1 MAGVRW
7 GERRI
12 LRRTSHQSLK
22 VAVFRDQPFDAPTQG
37 TPADSYVHGDWD
49 ADYRRADLEH
59 NGAAVN
65 RAAVNGAAVNGATY
79 GQDPDDE
86 DTGPL
91 TVVRDV
97 APQAP
102 DRLEDVSWD
111 EAARREQR
119 SLPAN
124 ALTFK
129 AAPRPWYGSPRIL
142 LLAVGLA
149 IAAMIVAGVLLAL
162 RSSSDGDEDSTPV
175 TPTATSSAV
184 PPPPPSDTV
193 GDPLPP
199 AEVPPPPPPP
209 EESTPAPRGNGGY
222 YWTPS
227 PHSQTPT
234 GRPREPAPI
243 SVSPQ
248 PHNAPEPGHSAPGDA
263 PRHRGFFG

>member
-12 LRRTSHQSLK
+12 LRRASHQSLK
-22 VAVFRDQPFDAPTQG
+22 VAVFRDQPFDAVSPH

-49 ADYRRADLEH
+49 ADFRRDEH
-59 NGAAVN
+59 EFDGASAN
-65 RAAVNGAAVNGATY
+65 
-79 GQDPDDE
+79 E

-97 APQAP
+97 SSQAP

-111 EAARREQR
+111 EASRREQR
-119 SLPAN
+119 PLPADS
-124 ALTFK
+124 LTFK
-129 AAPRPWYGSPRIL
+129 PAGRPWYGSQRIL
-142 LLAVGLA
+142 KIAVGVA

-162 RSSSDGDEDSTPV
+162 RSSSDGNEDSTPV

-184 PPPPPSDTV
+184 PPPPPPSDTV
-193 GDPLPP
+193 GDDPLPP
-199 AEVPPPPPPP
+199 AELPPPPPPPP
-209 EESTPAPRGNGGY
+209 EASTAAPRGNGGY
-222 YWTPS
+222 YWTPT
-227 PHSQTPT
+227 PHEQTPT

-248 PHNAPEPGHSAPGDA
+248 PHNAPAPGHSAPGDA